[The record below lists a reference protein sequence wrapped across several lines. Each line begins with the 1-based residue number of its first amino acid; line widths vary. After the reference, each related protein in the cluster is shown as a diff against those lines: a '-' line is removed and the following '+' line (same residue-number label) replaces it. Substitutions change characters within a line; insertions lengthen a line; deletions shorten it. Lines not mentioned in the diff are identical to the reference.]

1 MKNKKEKS
9 KFFKSNNK
17 DLIKINKIKK
27 EKVSV
32 LYLKNKIMKIKL
44 KILH

>member
-1 MKNKKEKS
+1 MKSKKEKFR
-9 KFFKSNNK
+9 FFKSNNK
-17 DLIKINKIKK
+17 DLIKINKMKK

-32 LYLKNKIMKIKL
+32 LYFKNKIMMIKL